1 MTEQE
6 LVELCSLGENTTVQ
20 FKLEFTTPKQI
31 AEELVAFANTRG
43 GTIVFGAED
52 KTGKMVGLTYEQLQ
66 YTSRELGNTAND
78 HVRPTIYIETET
90 LKHEGQAYLLAY
102 VKNGDYKP
110 YKDLAGNIWV
120 KQGADKRR
128 VTENAEIRR
137 LFQKSHQYQAD
148 EEGVDGSSEADI
160 DTKALGNSDPRNPQ
174 LAQFGSKTMPYRGL
188 GSGIP
193 RVMAENCDVELIDRP
208 DGNQFIARIWR
219 TTQKDEITAQK
230 ANEELISA
238 TQKEESTT
246 QKSKVT
252 TLKPLTTTQKEILK
266 YLHEHPTATRQEV
279 AGAIDNIT
287 EDGVKYNIGRLQ
299 QYGVLKRIG
308 GRKNGHW
315 EVILQ

>member
-110 YKDLAGNIWV
+110 YKDLSGNIWV
-120 KQGADKRR
+120 K
-128 VTENAEIRR
+128 
-137 LFQKSHQYQAD
+137 
-148 EEGVDGSSEADI
+148 
-160 DTKALGNSDPRNPQ
+160 
-174 LAQFGSKTMPYRGL
+174 
-188 GSGIP
+188 
-193 RVMAENCDVELIDRP
+193 
-208 DGNQFIARIWR
+208 
-219 TTQKDEITAQK
+219 
-230 ANEELISA
+230 
-238 TQKEESTT
+238 
-246 QKSKVT
+246 
-252 TLKPLTTTQKEILK
+252 
-266 YLHEHPTATRQEV
+266 
-279 AGAIDNIT
+279 
-287 EDGVKYNIGRLQ
+287 
-299 QYGVLKRIG
+299 
-308 GRKNGHW
+308 
-315 EVILQ
+315 